1 MGERTDGIIIGVACG
16 WVAATIFFLAIG
28 MK

>member
-1 MGERTDGIIIGVACG
+1 MGERTDGLIIGLACG

>member
-1 MGERTDGIIIGVACG
+1 MGERTDSIIIGFTCG

>member
-1 MGERTDGIIIGVACG
+1 MGERTDGIIIGLACG